1 MSVLVYTESEE
12 GKIKKI
18 ALEAV
23 AYAKG
28 IADQMGTSVTAVSIN
43 ANDTSELGKY
53 GASKVLQVSN
63 DKLNKFNA
71 EAYADVIAQAAK
83 NEDSKVV
90 VVTSSANSKFLAPAL
105 AVNLEA
111 GYVPNV
117 TALPESTSPFKVKSN
132 VFTNKA
138 FASTEIKTDRKI
150 IGLGKNSYGLKENET
165 SSTNEAFSPNL
176 DAHDFAMEIVS
187 VDKATDKVTI
197 ADAEIVVS
205 GGRGLKGPENWGM
218 LEDLAKT
225 LGAATACSKPV
236 SDMGWRPHSEHVGQT
251 GKPVASNLY
260 IAIGISGAIQHLAGI
275 NSSKVKVVINN
286 DPEAPFFKAA
296 DYGMVGDAFEIV
308 PKLTEKLKEFKAQ
321 NA

>member
-1 MSVLVYTESEE
+1 MSIIVYTESEE
-12 GKIKKI
+12 GKFKKTS
-18 ALEAV
+18 LEAV
-23 AYAKG
+23 SYAKG

-53 GASKVLQVSN
+53 GASKVLEVS
-63 DKLNKFNA
+63 DEKLTKFNA
-71 EAYADVIAQAAK
+71 EAYADAIAQAAK
-83 NEDSKVV
+83 NVGATVV
-90 VVTSSANSKFLAPAL
+90 VLTSSANSKFLAPTL
-105 AVNLEA
+105 AVALNA
-111 GYVPNV
+111 GFVPNV
-117 TALPESTSPFKVKSN
+117 VGLPESTSPFKVKHS

-138 FASTEIKTDRKI
+138 FANTEIKTETKI
-150 IGLGKNSYGLKENET
+150 IGLAKNSYGLKENET
-165 SSTNEAFSPNL
+165 SLSTDSFSPNL
-176 DAHDFAMEIVS
+176 DTHDFDMEIVS
-187 VDKATDKVTI
+187 VDKATDTVTI

-205 GGRGLKGPENWGM
+205 GGRGLKGPENWGII
-218 LEDLAKT
+218 EDLAQT

-236 SDMGWRPHSEHVGQT
+236 SDLGWRPHSEHVGQT

-321 NA
+321 NN

>member
-1 MSVLVYTESEE
+1 
-12 GKIKKI
+12 
-18 ALEAV
+18 
-23 AYAKG
+23 
-28 IADQMGTSVTAVSIN
+28 
-43 ANDTSELGKY
+43 
-53 GASKVLQVSN
+53 
-63 DKLNKFNA
+63 
-71 EAYADVIAQAAK
+71 AA
-83 NEDSKVV
+83 
-90 VVTSSANSKFLAPAL
+90 T
-105 AVNLEA
+105 
-111 GYVPNV
+111 
-117 TALPESTSPFKVKSN
+117 
-132 VFTNKA
+132 
-138 FASTEIKTDRKI
+138 
-150 IGLGKNSYGLKENET
+150 
-165 SSTNEAFSPNL
+165 EAFSPNL
-176 DAHDFAMEIVS
+176 DAHDFDMEIVS

-218 LEDLAKT
+218 IEDLAKT

-275 NSSKVKVVINN
+275 NASKVKVVINN

-296 DYGMVGDAFEIV
+296 DYGIVGDAFEIV

>member
-53 GASKVLQVSN
+53 GASKVLQVTN
-63 DKLNKFNA
+63 DKLGKFNA

-117 TALPESTSPFKVKSN
+117 TALPESTAPFKVKSN